1 MRWIPVFSAA
11 LASISNSTQHINN
24 IPPIIPGLL
33 VCPSPEKQ
41 QPQARAVLYL
51 ILNPQH
57 LSIMEDKHDRYSI
70 HAFSRDHFSL
80 AHCVSIASVHVDTNS
95 RTHFAR
101 WFNETNVLS
110 SLGHQWFS
118 HKDLCFTWC
127 RTKSSWSGQILS
139 QIKST
144 LKMDRF
150 GLPLWPSGWEFACQ
164 CRGHRFDPWSGKI
177 PHAAGQLACT
187 QTTDAHTP

>member
-11 LASISNSTQHINN
+11 LASISNSTQHLNN

-127 RTKSSWSGQILS
+127 RTKSSWSGFKLSFILM
-139 QIKST
+139 IYPHHF
-144 LKMDRF
+144 LKTF
-150 GLPLWPSGWEFACQ
+150 PYF
-164 CRGHRFDPWSGKI
+164 
-177 PHAAGQLACT
+177 LA
-187 QTTDAHTP
+187 